1 MFNLK
6 KSFGTWKLRK
16 NGKLIHKGTF
26 LECMQIVIETSRME
40 V

>member
-26 LECMQIVIETSRME
+26 LECMQIVIETSKN
-40 V
+40 